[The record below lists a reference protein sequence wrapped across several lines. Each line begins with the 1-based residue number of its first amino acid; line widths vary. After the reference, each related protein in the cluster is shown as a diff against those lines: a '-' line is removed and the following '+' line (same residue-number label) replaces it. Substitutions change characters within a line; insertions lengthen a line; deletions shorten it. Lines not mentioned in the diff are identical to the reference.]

1 MFHALTR
8 VQMRSI
14 IDIQLKG
21 LMKRLEDRKIRVEL
35 TERAKDLLIAEG
47 YDPTYGA
54 RPLKRT
60 IQRQVLDPLAMRVL
74 QGEFK
79 EGDVVRIDGAA
90 QAADRPN
97 IVAGSGLTF
106 TRDERSVPT

>member
-1 MFHALTR
+1 VDEIIVFHPLSR
-8 VQMRSI
+8 EQMRSI
-14 IDIQLKG
+14 IDIQLRG

-35 TERAKDLLIAEG
+35 TDRAKDLLIEEG

-74 QGEFK
+74 QGEFR
-79 EGDVVRIDGAA
+79 EGDTVRIDAQEGGLRFEAGAPVPA
-90 QAADRPN
+90 
-97 IVAGSGLTF
+97 SG
-106 TRDERSVPT
+106 